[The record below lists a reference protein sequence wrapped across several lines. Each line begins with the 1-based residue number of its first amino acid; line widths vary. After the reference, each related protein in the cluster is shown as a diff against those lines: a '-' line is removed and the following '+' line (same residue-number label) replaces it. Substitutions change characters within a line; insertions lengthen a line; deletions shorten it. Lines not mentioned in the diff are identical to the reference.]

1 MNSLGVLILLH
12 TLLGAPEV
20 LALDNGAI
28 RIEIEPELFAVRF
41 IGRPGGE
48 NFLDPIYVRDTVRN
62 SEGVAE
68 SGGLTTIVEPLG
80 LRAAVLSRGPARL
93 IDSGPYHVVLIGPVA
108 EESGL
113 RIRKDFRIDP
123 KEPKAWYTV
132 TVLSLNKEPVELSV
146 VNSAAIPMGTTVWA
160 REPEGASIRALE
172 DDLGALQVEKVGGG
186 VSFLPRSLRV
196 AGRKGRWGGSAGGA
210 AFKNST
216 GIWVRKIDGPL
227 ADTQAYNDEAPLV
240 FSINDTAM
248 RYGVDMRSPRT
259 SVDSATPLIHREIW
273 QLEEP
278 AIESETKE

>member
-41 IGRPGGE
+41 IGKPGGE

-68 SGGLTTIVEPLG
+68 SGGLTTIVEPMG

-113 RIRKDFRIDP
+113 RIRKDIRIDP

-132 TVLSLNKEPVELSV
+132 TVLFLKKEPVELSV
-146 VNSAAIPMGTTVWA
+146 VNSATIPMGTTVST
-160 REPEGASIRALE
+160 REPEGASLHALE
-172 DDLGALQVEKVGGG
+172 DALGALEVEAVGGG
-186 VSFLPRSLRV
+186 VVFVPPSLRV

-210 AFKNST
+210 AFKNPN

-227 ADTQAYNDEAPLV
+227 LDAQAYNDEAPLV
-240 FSINDTAM
+240 FSINDKAM
-248 RYGVDMRSPRT
+248 RYAVEMRSPRT
-259 SVDSATPLIHREIW
+259 SVDSATPLILREMW

-278 AIESETKE
+278 VGESETKE